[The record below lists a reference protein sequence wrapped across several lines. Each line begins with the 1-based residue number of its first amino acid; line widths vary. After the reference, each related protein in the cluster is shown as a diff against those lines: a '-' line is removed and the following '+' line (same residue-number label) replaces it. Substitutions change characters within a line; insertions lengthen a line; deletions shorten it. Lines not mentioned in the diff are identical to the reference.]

1 MTLAD
6 QLLAEA
12 RRLPEPLVREA
23 LDFVLFLR
31 QRHER
36 EAERDLIN
44 AQARALTETWDNDE
58 DEVWNR
64 V

>member
-6 QLLAEA
+6 QLFTQAKLL
-12 RRLPEPLVREA
+12 RDPLVREA

-36 EAERDLIN
+36 GEFRNLMD
-44 AQARALTETWDNDE
+44 AQAVELKGTRDNDN
-58 DEVWNR
+58 DEVWNN

>member
-6 QLLAEA
+6 QLFTQAKL
-12 RRLPEPLVREA
+12 LPDPLVRDA

-31 QRHER
+31 QRQER
-36 EAERDLIN
+36 AERRDLMD
-44 AQARALTETWDNDE
+44 AQSVALKATWDNEE
-58 DEVWNR
+58 DEVWND

>member
-12 RRLPEPLVREA
+12 RRLPEHLVREA

-36 EAERDLIN
+36 EAERDLMN
-44 AQARALTETWDNDE
+44 AQSKSLTEIWDNDE

>member
-6 QLLAEA
+6 QLFTQAKL
-12 RRLPEPLVREA
+12 LPDPLVREA

-36 EAERDLIN
+36 GEFRNLMD
-44 AQARALTETWDNDE
+44 AQAVELKGTRDNDN
-58 DEVWNR
+58 DEVWNN